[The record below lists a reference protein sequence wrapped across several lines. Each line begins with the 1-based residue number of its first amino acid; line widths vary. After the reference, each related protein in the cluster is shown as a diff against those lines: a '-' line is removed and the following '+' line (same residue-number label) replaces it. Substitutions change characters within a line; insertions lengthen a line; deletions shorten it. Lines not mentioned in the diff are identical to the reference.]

1 MSIDPL
7 LTILDKLEKMHKS
20 LLKLAYH
27 KTELIKVGDMEGLDQ
42 MLKSE
47 QSHVAAISQLEQQ
60 RQKVVTDYLG
70 AKGIALSGQA
80 TVANVMEAADTPQEK
95 DKLDGVRKRLL
106 LTIKT
111 LKKQNDL
118 NQKLIFQSLQFVNMT
133 LDLLR
138 PQPEQINYSK
148 TEVRGSNLQKVHFD
162 SQA

>member
-1 MSIDPL
+1 MAIDPL

-27 KTELIKVGDMEGLDQ
+27 KTELIKVGDMEGLNQ

-47 QSHVAAISQLEQQ
+47 QAHVAAISQLEQQ
-60 RQKVVTDYLG
+60 RQKVVTEYLG

-80 TVANVMEAADTPQEK
+80 TVADVMGAADTPQEK
-95 DKLDGVRKRLL
+95 DKLDEVRKRLL

-133 LDLLR
+133 LGLLR

-148 TEVRGSNLQKVHFD
+148 TEVRGSNMAKVHFD

>member
-1 MSIDPL
+1 MAIDPL

-47 QSHVAAISQLEQQ
+47 QAHVAAISQLEQQ
-60 RQKVVTDYLG
+60 RQKVVTEYLG

-80 TVANVMEAADTPQEK
+80 TVADVMGAADTPQEK
-95 DKLDGVRKRLL
+95 DKLDKVRKRLL

-148 TEVRGSNLQKVHFD
+148 TEVRGSNMAKVHFD